1 LRGGR
6 TGAVGRN
13 NDGPNVGMGQP
24 MRALR
29 EALATVPMTGLAT
42 ETVGLAA
49 SAWPSAWIGA
59 FSDDPRGLA
68 TGATYLR
75 TVAPIFGFFRIG
87 YALYCAGEGTD
98 RMERRATGGCLR
110 AALAVLGGA
119 LSVHVGAGRPKLTC
133 TPDGSGISWRITRI
147 RRHNGHG
154 VRVTADLAIGDEVEA
169 ANIAFVTWCR
179 APIGSRRT
187 RPIFRTW
194 ETGPAEP
201 YSNPPRPTRPISA
214 TRLAALRRMPRSA
227 LTFCL
232 AQ

>member
-24 MRALR
+24 LRALR

-87 YALYCAGEGTD
+87 YVLYCAGDGNAARVEAKGADVRLPPTASAAEIAAAVSRLITEPHFRIAARRLGD
-98 RMERRATGGCLR
+98 AIKADLDKSAITYEMEAIVAARRGAWTAVRKALR
-110 AALAVLGGA
+110 AQSRL
-119 LSVHVGAGRPKLTC
+119 
-133 TPDGSGISWRITRI
+133 ISW
-147 RRHNGHG
+147 
-154 VRVTADLAIGDEVEA
+154 
-169 ANIAFVTWCR
+169 
-179 APIGSRRT
+179 
-187 RPIFRTW
+187 
-194 ETGPAEP
+194 
-201 YSNPPRPTRPISA
+201 PP
-214 TRLAALRRMPRSA
+214 LQPRSWQSVF
-227 LTFCL
+227 LVKL
-232 AQ
+232 ANEVGY